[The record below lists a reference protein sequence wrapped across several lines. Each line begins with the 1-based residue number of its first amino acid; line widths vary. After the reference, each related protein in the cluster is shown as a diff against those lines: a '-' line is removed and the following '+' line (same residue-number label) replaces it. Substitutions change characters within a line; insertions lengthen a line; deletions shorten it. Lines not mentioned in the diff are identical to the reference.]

1 MKDLI
6 RKFEKKQ
13 VSGKAMRVYYAIKSL
28 ENDGFDKP
36 NLQQIAD
43 YIGDH
48 GQHREQAICNAK
60 RKLKE
65 AGLLLDCVEKTS
77 EPLNSGI
84 YCLRT
89 KSAIYIGQSKRLLQR
104 RNQHI
109 RSIES
114 GLHRYI
120 KSDED
125 CKFEILETCK
135 ISELLI
141 KEQLWANKLHSG
153 GENILNKENFM
164 FISENK

>member
-60 RKLKE
+60 RK
-65 AGLLLDCVEKTS
+65 
-77 EPLNSGI
+77 
-84 YCLRT
+84 
-89 KSAIYIGQSKRLLQR
+89 
-104 RNQHI
+104 
-109 RSIES
+109 
-114 GLHRYI
+114 
-120 KSDED
+120 
-125 CKFEILETCK
+125 
-135 ISELLI
+135 
-141 KEQLWANKLHSG
+141 
-153 GENILNKENFM
+153 
-164 FISENK
+164 